1 MIITARRVEELEK
14 GACIFSE
21 LFEKLVCL
29 NIKIS
34 HHRVDFILFLMKLIT
49 YIELLLNQVLYLVKQ
64 ECEHSNKVIVQKMDL
79 NEIGELKKL
88 AKELNQKHKIDI
100 LINNGG
106 TSMREEFKNL
116 ELKMVSQMMN
126 VNYLSAVTLSRYIG
140 KFNLA
145 QSS

>member
-1 MIITARRVEELEK
+1 
-14 GACIFSE
+14 
-21 LFEKLVCL
+21 
-29 NIKIS
+29 
-34 HHRVDFILFLMKLIT
+34 MKLIT
-49 YIELLLNQVLYLVKQ
+49 YNELLLNEVFHLVKQ

-79 NEIGELKKL
+79 NEIGELKRL
-88 AKELNQKHKIDI
+88 TKELNQKHKIDI